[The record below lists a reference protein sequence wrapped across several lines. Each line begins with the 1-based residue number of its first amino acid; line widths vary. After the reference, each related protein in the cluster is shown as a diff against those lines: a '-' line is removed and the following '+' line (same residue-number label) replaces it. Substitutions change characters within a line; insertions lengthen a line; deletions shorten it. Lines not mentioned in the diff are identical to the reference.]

1 MRLAKSQM
9 MVSSLYCCMFNLMF
23 FPMFL
28 LLLDIFDFDEDML
41 DSTTQRNSIE
51 TATSPFPLSS
61 DDDDYD
67 SSSNDG

>member
-1 MRLAKSQM
+1 
-9 MVSSLYCCMFNLMF
+9 MFNLMF

-51 TATSPFPLSS
+51 TAASPFPLSS